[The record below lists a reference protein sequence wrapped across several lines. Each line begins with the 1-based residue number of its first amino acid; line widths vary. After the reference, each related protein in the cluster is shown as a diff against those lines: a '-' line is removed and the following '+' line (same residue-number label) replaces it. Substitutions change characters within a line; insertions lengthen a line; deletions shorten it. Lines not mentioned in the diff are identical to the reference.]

1 MPLYVQRIA
10 AVYIR
15 DSKAREDITGHLCV
29 FPLQAGRSIAPA
41 FYCGVFFSMTQKMLL
56 LPVALQ
62 EYSVVSQ
69 ISL

>member
-1 MPLYVQRIA
+1 MPLYGQRIA
-10 AVYIR
+10 TVYIR

-29 FPLQAGRSIAPA
+29 FPLQAGRSIALA
-41 FYCGVFFSMTQKMLL
+41 FYWVIEKKTPQKMLL